1 MISDPISSLLVQ
13 KIEEKMGIFKNSGYF
28 LWGVVYGGFSTDSLG

>member
-1 MISDPISSLLVQ
+1 MMSDPISSLLVQ

-28 LWGVVYGGFSTDSLG
+28 LWGESVKVFLQSR